1 MENTKTLRQKL
12 ARGLTALIVPIV
24 AGCATSTSDY
34 LGALSWKTYS
44 GMAKRPGT
52 RIMSGLIGETMA
64 FEAQKEA
71 MKEAAREGVDY
82 ERRTKNNDKV
92 YNNQRQQTEYSAPSY
107 ELFTFRDL
115 NKDKRPND
123 MELSNEFSEGEI
135 ISVFFKYKN
144 LLPGQNIRFLLR
156 RENGSINTFKETDY
170 INEYNSASKMF
181 KFICEKEHIG
191 YNEIKAIVNNKFVKY
206 YNFFVM
212 DINK

>member
-82 ERRTKNNDKV
+82 ERRTQPNKSQQEVEKLIYPFMCNDWEDYNDNAIPETSEMSGIKSSFKRDEQITTGIYLRNMKGSLISYRLIHPNGKV
-92 YNNQRQQTEYSAPSY
+92 EEKILRSVNYFHEWARTRNLPYEFNKLGRYKKEWFVDGKLSASQI
-107 ELFTFRDL
+107 F
-115 NKDKRPND
+115 
-123 MELSNEFSEGEI
+123 EI
-135 ISVFFKYKN
+135 I
-144 LLPGQNIRFLLR
+144 
-156 RENGSINTFKETDY
+156 E
-170 INEYNSASKMF
+170 
-181 KFICEKEHIG
+181 
-191 YNEIKAIVNNKFVKY
+191 
-206 YNFFVM
+206 
-212 DINK
+212 